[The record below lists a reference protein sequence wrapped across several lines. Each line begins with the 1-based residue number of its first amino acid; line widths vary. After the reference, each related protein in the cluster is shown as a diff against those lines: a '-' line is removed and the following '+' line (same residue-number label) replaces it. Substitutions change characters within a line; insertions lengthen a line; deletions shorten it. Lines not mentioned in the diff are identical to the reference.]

1 MLLLGC
7 PIPPEHAY
15 SHSGCK
21 SSQIVEKKVMKREK
35 YVYNEQTLQYE
46 NFKRSPAEKL
56 TRFLGIFTSVLVC
69 SAIIFGIAYH
79 YFPTPKEKSLE
90 RENQQMVY
98 HFSNLKS
105 DFGIIAEDLNQLQRK
120 DADVHRMIFG
130 LDPID
135 ESVWNGGVGGHNK
148 YSMLN
153 NFGNTGEMISES
165 LEDVDKLKR
174 KIELQRESLDMIFEM
189 ARAKENKL
197 ASIPSIKPVVE
208 DKLKRKI
215 KHLSGYGIRLH
226 PVHKV
231 RKFHKG
237 IDFTAPKGT
246 AIQATG
252 NGTVIRVEKKKRG
265 YGHNVVIDHGYG
277 YTTLYAHMKT
287 INVKKGEQVSKGH
300 KIGEIGSTGTST
312 APHLHYEVRING
324 KAVNPIDYCLD
335 GLSPTEYKELVL
347 KASEENQSFD

>member
-1 MLLLGC
+1 
-7 PIPPEHAY
+7 
-15 SHSGCK
+15 
-21 SSQIVEKKVMKREK
+21 MKREK

-46 NFKRSPAEKL
+46 KFKRSPAEKL
-56 TRFLGIFTSVLVC
+56 TRFSGMFFSIVIC
-69 SAIIFGIAYH
+69 SAVIFGIAFK

-98 HFSNLKS
+98 HFSNLKG

-148 YSMLN
+148 YAMLD

-165 LEDVDKLKR
+165 LENVDKLKR
-174 KIELQRESLDMIFEM
+174 KIELQRESLDMIFEL
-189 ARAKENKL
+189 AQSKEKKL

-231 RKFHKG
+231 KKFHKG

-252 NGTVIRVEKKKRG
+252 NGKVIRVEKKKRG

-287 INVKKGEQVSKGH
+287 IIVKKGEKVTKGQ

-335 GLSPTEYKELVL
+335 GLSPTEYKELVA

>member
-1 MLLLGC
+1 M
-7 PIPPEHAY
+7 
-15 SHSGCK
+15 
-21 SSQIVEKKVMKREK
+21 MKREK
-35 YVYNEQTLQYE
+35 YVYNEHTLQYE
-46 NFKRSPAEKL
+46 KLRLTPSEKL
-56 TRFLGIFTSVLVC
+56 TRVLGIVVSLFFC
-69 SAIIFGIAYH
+69 SAIIFGIAYK
-79 YFPTPKEKSLE
+79 YFPTPKEKSLQ

-98 HFSNLKS
+98 HFDNLKT
-105 DFGIIAEDLNQLQRK
+105 DFGKIAEDLNQLQRK

-135 ESVWNGGVGGHNK
+135 DAVWNGGVGGHNK
-148 YSMLN
+148 YTMLN
-153 NFGNTGEMISES
+153 NYEDTGEMISES
-165 LEDVDKLKR
+165 LEDVDKLQR
-174 KIELQRESLDMIFEM
+174 KIEIQRESLDMLFEM
-189 ARAKENKL
+189 ASAKEKKL

-215 KHLSGYGIRLH
+215 KHLSGYGIRFH

-231 RKFHKG
+231 KKFHKG
-237 IDFTAPKGT
+237 IDFTAPIGT
-246 AIQATG
+246 PIQATG

-287 INVKKGEQVSKGH
+287 IDVKKGEKVKKGQ

-324 KAVNPIDYCLD
+324 KAVNPIDFCLD
-335 GLSPTEYKELVL
+335 GLSPAEYKELVS

>member
-1 MLLLGC
+1 
-7 PIPPEHAY
+7 
-15 SHSGCK
+15 
-21 SSQIVEKKVMKREK
+21 MKREK

-46 NFKRSPAEKL
+46 KFKRSPTEKL
-56 TRFLGIFTSVLVC
+56 TRFSSVFASVLFC
-69 SAIIFGIAYH
+69 SFAIFGIAYK

-120 DADVHRMIFG
+120 DAEVHRMIFG

-135 ESVWNGGVGGHNK
+135 ESVWDGGIGGHNK
-148 YSMLN
+148 YSMLE
-153 NFGNTGEMISES
+153 NFNTGEMISES

-174 KIELQRESLDMIFEM
+174 KIELQRESLDMLFEM
-189 ARAKENKL
+189 AQEKEAKL

-208 DKLKRKI
+208 TKLKRKI

-231 RKFHKG
+231 KKFHKG
-237 IDFTAPKGT
+237 IDFTAPTGT

-252 NGTVIRVEKKKRG
+252 NGKVIRVEKKKRG

-287 INVKKGEQVSKGH
+287 ILVKKGEKVTKGQ

-335 GLSPTEYKELVL
+335 GLSPAEYKELVA

>member
-1 MLLLGC
+1 
-7 PIPPEHAY
+7 
-15 SHSGCK
+15 
-21 SSQIVEKKVMKREK
+21 MKRQK

-46 NFKRSPAEKL
+46 KLKL
-56 TRFLGIFTSVLVC
+56 TPVEKSKNFFKGLVLVC
-69 SAIIFGIAYH
+69 ICSFAIFTIAYN
-79 YFPTPKEKSLE
+79 YFPTPKEQSLE
-90 RENQQMVY
+90 RINQQMVY
-98 HFSNLKS
+98 HFDNIKG
-105 DFGIIAEDLNQLQRK
+105 DFETVAEDLEHLHKK

-135 ESVWNGGVGGHNK
+135 DNIWEGGIGGHNK
-148 YSMLN
+148 YSMLE
-153 NFGNTGEMISES
+153 NFEDTGEMISNTLSE
-165 LEDVDKLKR
+165 VDKLKR
-174 KIELQRESLDMIFEM
+174 KIEIQRESLDMLYGL
-189 ARAKENKL
+189 ASDKEKRL

-231 RKFHKG
+231 KKFHKG

-252 NGTVIRVEKKKRG
+252 NGVVKRVEKKKRG

-277 YTTLYAHMKT
+277 YTTLYAHMAT
-287 INVKKGEQVSKGH
+287 IDVKKGQKVTKGQ

-312 APHLHYEVRING
+312 APHLHYEVRIKG

-335 GLSPTEYKELVL
+335 GLSPTEYKELVA

>member
-1 MLLLGC
+1 
-7 PIPPEHAY
+7 
-15 SHSGCK
+15 
-21 SSQIVEKKVMKREK
+21 MKREK

-46 NFKRSPAEKL
+46 KFKLNPTEKL
-56 TRFLGIFTSVLVC
+56 TRFSVLVLSVIVC
-69 SAIIFGIAYH
+69 SSIIFGLAYK

-98 HFSNLKS
+98 HFGNLKG

-148 YSMLN
+148 YAMLE

-165 LEDVDKLKR
+165 LEEVDKLKR
-174 KIELQRESLDMIFEM
+174 KIELQRESLDMIFEL
-189 ARAKENKL
+189 AQAKEKKL

-231 RKFHKG
+231 KKFHKG

-252 NGTVIRVEKKKRG
+252 NGTVIRVENKKRG
-265 YGHNVVIDHGYG
+265 YGQNVVIDHGYG

-287 INVKKGEQVSKGH
+287 INVKKGDKVTKGQ

-335 GLSPTEYKELVL
+335 GLSPTEYKELVA

>member
-1 MLLLGC
+1 
-7 PIPPEHAY
+7 
-15 SHSGCK
+15 
-21 SSQIVEKKVMKREK
+21 MKREK
-35 YVYNEQTLQYE
+35 YVYNQQTLQYE
-46 NFKRSPAEKL
+46 ILRLSPMEKL
-56 TRFLGIFTSVLVC
+56 TRFLRWTAVVVVC
-69 SAIIFGIAYH
+69 SVVIFGIAYK
-79 YFPTPKEKSLE
+79 YFPTPKEQSLE

-98 HFSNLKS
+98 HFDNLKN
-105 DFGIIAEDLNQLQRK
+105 DFGKIAEDLESLHKK

-148 YSMLN
+148 YAMLN
-153 NFGNTGEMISES
+153 NFANTGEMITES
-165 LEDVDKLKR
+165 LDDVDQLER
-174 KIELQRESLDMIFEM
+174 KIALQRESLDMLFEM
-189 ARAKENKL
+189 AAAKEKKL

-208 DKLKRKI
+208 DQLKRKI
-215 KHLSGYGIRLH
+215 KSLSGYGIRLH

-231 RKFHKG
+231 KKFHKG
-237 IDFTAPKGT
+237 IDFTAPRGT

-252 NGTVIRVEKKKRG
+252 NGKVIRVEKKKRG
-265 YGHNVVIDHGYG
+265 YGQNVIIDHGYG
-277 YTTLYAHMKT
+277 YTTLYAHMHL
-287 INVKKGEQVSKGH
+287 ISVKEGEVVTKGQ

-335 GLSPTEYKELVL
+335 GLSPTEYKELVS

>member
-1 MLLLGC
+1 
-7 PIPPEHAY
+7 
-15 SHSGCK
+15 
-21 SSQIVEKKVMKREK
+21 MKREK

-46 NFKRSPAEKL
+46 KYKRTPTEKL
-56 TRFLGIFTSVLVC
+56 TRFAGFTLSMLLVSVVF
-69 SAIIFGIAYH
+69 FGVAYS

-90 RENQQMVY
+90 RENQQMVF
-98 HFSNLKS
+98 HFDNLKG
-105 DFGIIAEDLNQLQRK
+105 DFGIIAEDLEQLQRK
-120 DADVHRMIFG
+120 DAEVHRMIFG

-135 ESVWNGGVGGHNK
+135 ESVWDGGVGGHNK
-148 YSMLN
+148 YAMLD
-153 NFGNTGEMISES
+153 NFGETGEMISES

-189 ARAKENKL
+189 ARAKEEKL

-231 RKFHKG
+231 KKFHKG
-237 IDFTAPKGT
+237 IDFTAPSGT

-265 YGHNVVIDHGYG
+265 YGHNVVIDHGFG

-287 INVKKGEQVSKGH
+287 IIVKKGEKVTKGQ

-335 GLSPTEYKELVL
+335 GLTPTEYKELVA